1 MPYNRGFRRHRLI
14 ISLAVVLLLPGACTQ
29 NIETPAPTTAS
40 PLAVPDRLGACRGVR
55 AKCSNWTI
63 GHVDGRPVVAGNRR
77 DERFSA
83 AEI

>member
-29 NIETPAPTTAS
+29 NIETPAPTMQVPS
-40 PLAVPDRLGACRGVR
+40 PSPTGSAPAGGVR

-63 GHVDGRPVVAGNRR
+63 GHVDGRPVVAGKRR

>member
-14 ISLAVVLLLPGACTQ
+14 ISLAVMLLVPAACTQ
-29 NIETPAPTTAS
+29 NIETLPSTTQAAAP
-40 PLAVPDRLGACRGVR
+40 PPIELGARGGVR
-55 AKCSNWTI
+55 AKCSSWTI
-63 GHVDGRPVVAGNRR
+63 GRIDGLPIVAGNPR

>member
-29 NIETPAPTTAS
+29 KHRDAGADNAS
-40 PLAVPDRLGACRGVR
+40 PLAVSDRLGACRGVR